1 MGKAEHRVWSVND
14 LGDTGGYRDIIM
26 HRHARHDITLMQ
38 ENESGEWSG
47 WLRVSTDDI
56 TEFSDPKDL
65 PTVLVGKLLKLAEGV
80 LQDGKT

>member
-1 MGKAEHRVWSVND
+1 MDRVWTAYD
-14 LGDTGGYRDIIM
+14 LGDTGGYRDIVM

-47 WLRVSTDDI
+47 WLRVSGDDI

-65 PTVLVGKLLKLAEGV
+65 PTELVGKLLKLAEEII
-80 LQDGKT
+80 